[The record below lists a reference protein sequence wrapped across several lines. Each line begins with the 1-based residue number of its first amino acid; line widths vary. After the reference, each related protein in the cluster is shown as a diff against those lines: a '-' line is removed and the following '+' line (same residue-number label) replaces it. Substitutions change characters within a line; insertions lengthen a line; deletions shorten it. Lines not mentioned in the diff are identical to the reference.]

1 VARVFLSLLTV
12 CLAGAAFAAA
22 PPAPTC
28 ADLVA
33 ALPASLEAADEVV
46 VAVTIEQGGREV
58 AYERTRVAREGDE
71 VTTEVLER
79 RGLRRPDGADGGGGG
94 GDGDAFDLLPCDDH
108 DLVLEDDG
116 GLLLS
121 LRDAD
126 PEAPVASWTLRFVDL
141 DGVWRPAELI
151 APFEVRLLFVP
162 VRGRFVTTFAEWR
175 FPPPVPSVA
184 VDSTSTAGVGED
196 GLEERDHGDHP

>member
-1 VARVFLSLLTV
+1 MARVLRSLLALWLT
-12 CLAGAAFAAA
+12 GTAFAAA
-22 PPAPTC
+22 PRAPTC
-28 ADLVA
+28 TDLVA

-58 AYERTRVAREGDE
+58 AYERSRVRRQGDE

-94 GDGDAFDLLPCDDH
+94 GDGDAFDLLPCADH

-116 GLLLS
+116 GLRLS

-126 PEAPVASWTLRFVDL
+126 PEAPVAAWTLRFVDL
-141 DGVWRPAELI
+141 DGVWRPAELV

-162 VRGRFVTTFAEWR
+162 VRGRFVT
-175 FPPPVPSVA
+175 
-184 VDSTSTAGVGED
+184 
-196 GLEERDHGDHP
+196 